1 MNLTREEEGDLGHHT
16 KYSVKETIQRIT
28 DSYGYRKKRSD
39 RLKYEGII
47 IGQCDI
53 YGDGLTQKEMLSEVL
68 EDKLRLGVYPF
79 APAGVNGFL
88 KAEGFLFHP
97 PEIVILSSVERAVF
111 YLAPLKGPSAKNGL
125 RTRMLDMPSGDE
137 RYPLE

>member
-39 RLKYEGII
+39 RLKYEVII
-47 IGQCDI
+47 IGQSEI

-68 EDKLRLGVYPF
+68 EDKLSLGVYPF

-88 KAEGFLFHP
+88 KEERFLFHP
-97 PEIVILSSVERAVF
+97 PEIVILSSMERAVF
-111 YLAPLKGPSAKNGL
+111 YLPPLKSPSAKKWALYENARHAIG
-125 RTRMLDMPSGDE
+125 G
-137 RYPLE
+137 